1 MSPRAGLDLP
11 TVLKAAADLADEQ
24 GLEQVT
30 LGELAKRLN
39 VRTPS
44 LYNHIE
50 GLPALRQRLSIHGLA
65 QLLER
70 MTAAAVGRSGDE
82 AIVAMSE
89 AYLAFARAHPGL
101 YEATFRAPRTDD
113 PELARA
119 QDAVVELV
127 LRVLR
132 PYGLGEAATLH
143 TIRGLRSILH
153 GFASIERSGGFGMPL
168 DADESFR
175 LLLGTF
181 LAGVHA
187 AAKQEQL

>member
-1 MSPRAGLDLP
+1 MSPRAGLDMQ
-11 TVLKAAADLADEQ
+11 TIVKTAADVADEQ
-24 GLEQVT
+24 GWEQVS

-50 GLPALRQRLSIHGLA
+50 GLPALRQRLAIHGLGR
-65 QLLER
+65 LLER

-82 AIVAMSE
+82 AVMAMSE

-101 YEATFRAPRTDD
+101 YEATFRAPKPDD
-113 PELARA
+113 PEFGRA
-119 QDAVVELV
+119 QSAVVELV
-127 LRVLR
+127 LQVLR
-132 PYGLGEAATLH
+132 PYGLSDAATLH

-168 DADESFR
+168 DTDESFR

-187 AAKQEQL
+187 AAKKEQP